1 MRAVIKR
8 RMRTPQEQLQTLD
21 KRLAKLGKEKRLTAE
36 TKKQIRDMR
45 GQIPIALR
53 QSSEAQKAATGA
65 GNMFIR
71 AIQMVFR
78 HGNYPLP
85 EI

>member
-1 MRAVIKR
+1 
-8 RMRTPQEQLQTLD
+8 MRTPQEQLQTLD

-36 TKKQIRDMR
+36 TTSQILDMR
-45 GQIPIALR
+45 AQIPIALR
-53 QSSEAQKAATGA
+53 RSNEVQKAVAGA